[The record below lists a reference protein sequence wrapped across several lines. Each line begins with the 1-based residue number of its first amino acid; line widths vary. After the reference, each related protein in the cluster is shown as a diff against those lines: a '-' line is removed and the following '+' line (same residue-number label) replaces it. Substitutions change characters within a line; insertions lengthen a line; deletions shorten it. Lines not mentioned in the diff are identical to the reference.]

1 MMIQEVIIIGYKP
14 LFTSV
19 SQQSG
24 NYQKDR
30 NRIQNC
36 HDRRGKSKES
46 RVTSIVN
53 RNVKCLLTMIQK

>member
-46 RVTSIVN
+46 RV
-53 RNVKCLLTMIQK
+53 